1 MPLEDLMGLLQK
13 TTDQLASQIEST
25 ALDDGAYNRRFWS
38 HWQELPPDM
47 SIAAAN
53 RECERECKELYE
65 VRAISGALVE
75 SYRVKRDAL
84 VAILSARAK

>member
-1 MPLEDLMGLLQK
+1 MPLESLIALLQS
-13 TTDQLASQIEST
+13 TTDKLALQIEST
-25 ALDDGAYNRRFWS
+25 ALDDGAYNRKFWS
-38 HWQELPPDM
+38 HWQELPPEM

-65 VRAISGALVE
+65 VRAISTALVE

-84 VAILSARAK
+84 VAILAARAK